1 MQKRFYIVL
10 LMIVALAAAVFLT
23 WYNFRNTTA
32 LSHTIENLQKPDTR
46 ISDLNLLVLNVN
58 NAESDVRSFA
68 ITRNKDYLASYYNM
82 VSASDS
88 QMIHLK
94 SLFAGY
100 EKEFDDIS
108 KSVKKKFE
116 LYDELID
123 LRYRQLIN
131 EAMSKISGNVKDIVI
146 PADNDSVAATKQSFF
161 KRLFS
166 SGKRMRELEEKAIL
180 LDSLNELQTQKLSSI
195 KKTVT
200 AAQENEV
207 KQISILSEKELLLL
221 EQDKALKEQLQEQ
234 VNNLEGKIRINNE
247 IQSQKVVYDSRQQ
260 MQTVMAV
267 TLFASVFILLLS
279 IIILTGI
286 SRANRYKTE
295 LEKAKAKSEQLA
307 KFKEDFLASMSH
319 EIRTPLS
326 AITGFTKR
334 LLNTSATSEQKQYI
348 RTIDMAGDHLL
359 NIVNDVLDLSRIETG
374 KLQLKNENFSVAA
387 LVNDVYSMLSQKA
400 SEKHINFTADTTS
413 VMRDVVEGDPLRLR
427 QILINIVANAIKF
440 TNEGSVHLMVTK
452 PEKDKYSFKVSDTGI
467 GIPEEKLQRIFNP
480 YEQADNIEKNYGGTG
495 LGLAITGK
503 ITELLHGDIAI
514 ESRLQKGTVITVTIP
529 YRQVETADAH
539 TTVSK
544 HEEKYLLNENILIAE
559 DDDLNREL
567 AIASL
572 KEAGADVIT
581 AHNGKEAIEKI
592 LLNNP
597 VAVLMDVQM
606 PEMNGR
612 QAVMFIRE
620 HISKTLPVIGITAN
634 MMNDARQECADAGMN
649 EVLLKPFDTK
659 QLATILM
666 PLIERHKEQSALVTD
681 VFSFNLSSL
690 YKTSNGKGDFVIKM
704 LKIFVSSNT
713 KLFDNTLRFTEEEKY
728 AEAAAHLHR
737 MIPSFRQLEL
747 DHFTKI
753 FKNLEWLLL
762 EGSDKKA
769 TLAVL
774 NDCKIMFDK
783 LIITIEQKITSLEA
797 AV

>member
-131 EAMSKISGNVKDIVI
+131 EAMSKISGNVKDIII
-146 PADNDSVAATKQSFF
+146 PADSDSVAETKQSFF

-180 LDSLNELQTQKLSSI
+180 LDSLNELQSQKLSSI

-544 HEEKYLLNENILIAE
+544 QEEKYLLNENILIAE

-659 QLATILM
+659 QLATILL

-690 YKTSNGKGDFVIKM
+690 YKTSNGKSDFVIKM

-728 AEAAAHLHR
+728 TEAAAHLHR

>member
-1 MQKRFYIVL
+1 
-10 LMIVALAAAVFLT
+10 MIVALAAAVFLT

-146 PADNDSVAATKQSFF
+146 PADSDSVAATKQSFF

-180 LDSLNELQTQKLSSI
+180 LDSLNELQSQKLSSI

-544 HEEKYLLNENILIAE
+544 QEEKYLLNENILIAE

-659 QLATILM
+659 QLATILL

-690 YKTSNGKGDFVIKM
+690 YKTSNGKSDFVIKM

-728 AEAAAHLHR
+728 TEAAAHLHR

>member
-146 PADNDSVAATKQSFF
+146 PADSDSVAATKQSFF

-195 KKTVT
+195 KKTVA

-544 HEEKYLLNENILIAE
+544 QEEKYLLNENILIAE

-666 PLIERHKEQSALVTD
+666 PLIERYKEQSALVTD

-690 YKTSNGKGDFVIKM
+690 YKTSNGKSDFVIKM

-783 LIITIEQKITSLEA
+783 LILTIEQKITSLEA

>member
-1 MQKRFYIVL
+1 
-10 LMIVALAAAVFLT
+10 MIVALAAAVFLT

>member
-1 MQKRFYIVL
+1 ML

-131 EAMSKISGNVKDIVI
+131 EAMSKISGNVKDIII
-146 PADNDSVAATKQSFF
+146 PADSDSVAETKQSFF

-180 LDSLNELQTQKLSSI
+180 LDSLNELQSQKLSSI

-544 HEEKYLLNENILIAE
+544 QEEKYLLNENILIAE

-659 QLATILM
+659 QLATILL

-690 YKTSNGKGDFVIKM
+690 YKTSNGKSDFVIKM

-728 AEAAAHLHR
+728 TEAAAHLHR

-783 LIITIEQKITSLEA
+783 LILTIEQKITSLEA

>member
-1 MQKRFYIVL
+1 
-10 LMIVALAAAVFLT
+10 MIVALAAAVFLT

-146 PADNDSVAATKQSFF
+146 PADSDSVAATKQSFF

-180 LDSLNELQTQKLSSI
+180 LDSLNELQSQKLSSI
-195 KKTVT
+195 KKTVA

-544 HEEKYLLNENILIAE
+544 QEEKYLLNENILIAE

-666 PLIERHKEQSALVTD
+666 PLIERYKEQSALVTD

-690 YKTSNGKGDFVIKM
+690 YKTSNGKSDFVIKM

-783 LIITIEQKITSLEA
+783 LILTIEQKITSLEA

>member
-1 MQKRFYIVL
+1 M
-10 LMIVALAAAVFLT
+10 
-23 WYNFRNTTA
+23 
-32 LSHTIENLQKPDTR
+32 
-46 ISDLNLLVLNVN
+46 
-58 NAESDVRSFA
+58 
-68 ITRNKDYLASYYNM
+68 
-82 VSASDS
+82 
-88 QMIHLK
+88 
-94 SLFAGY
+94 
-100 EKEFDDIS
+100 
-108 KSVKKKFE
+108 
-116 LYDELID
+116 
-123 LRYRQLIN
+123 
-131 EAMSKISGNVKDIVI
+131 
-146 PADNDSVAATKQSFF
+146 
-161 KRLFS
+161 
-166 SGKRMRELEEKAIL
+166 
-180 LDSLNELQTQKLSSI
+180 
-195 KKTVT
+195 
-200 AAQENEV
+200 
-207 KQISILSEKELLLL
+207 
-221 EQDKALKEQLQEQ
+221 
-234 VNNLEGKIRINNE
+234 
-247 IQSQKVVYDSRQQ
+247 
-260 MQTVMAV
+260 
-267 TLFASVFILLLS
+267 
-279 IIILTGI
+279 
-286 SRANRYKTE
+286 
-295 LEKAKAKSEQLA
+295 
-307 KFKEDFLASMSH
+307 
-319 EIRTPLS
+319 
-326 AITGFTKR
+326 
-334 LLNTSATSEQKQYI
+334 
-348 RTIDMAGDHLL
+348 
-359 NIVNDVLDLSRIETG
+359 
-374 KLQLKNENFSVAA
+374 KNENFSVAA

-544 HEEKYLLNENILIAE
+544 QEEKYLLNENILIAE

-666 PLIERHKEQSALVTD
+666 PLIERYKEQSALVTD

-690 YKTSNGKGDFVIKM
+690 YKTSNGKSDFVIKM

-783 LIITIEQKITSLEA
+783 LILTIEQKITSLEA

>member
-1 MQKRFYIVL
+1 
-10 LMIVALAAAVFLT
+10 MIVALAAAVFLT

-146 PADNDSVAATKQSFF
+146 PADSDSVAATKQSFF

-195 KKTVT
+195 KKTVA

>member
-1 MQKRFYIVL
+1 
-10 LMIVALAAAVFLT
+10 MIVALAAAVFLT

-68 ITRNKDYLASYYNM
+68 ITRNKDYLTGYYNM

-108 KSVKKKFE
+108 KSVKMKFE

-146 PADNDSVAATKQSFF
+146 PADSDSVAAAKQGFF

-207 KQISILSEKELLLL
+207 KQISILSEKELHLL

-334 LLNTSATSEQKQYI
+334 LLNTSATTEQKQYI

-387 LVNDVYSMLSQKA
+387 LVNDVYSMLAQKA
-400 SEKHINFTADTTS
+400 SEKHINFTADTTA
-413 VMRDVVEGDPLRLR
+413 VIRDVVEGDPLRLR

-440 TNEGSVHLMVTK
+440 TNEGTVHLQVFK
-452 PEKDKYSFKVSDTGI
+452 SEQNKYSFKVSDTGI

-503 ITELLHGDIAI
+503 IAELLHGDISI

-529 YRQVETADAH
+529 YRQVETADVH
-539 TTVSK
+539 TTIDK
-544 HEEKYLLNENILIAE
+544 QEEKYLLNENILIAE

-634 MMNDARQECADAGMN
+634 IMNDARQECADAGMN

-659 QLATILM
+659 QLATILN
-666 PLIERHKEQSALVTD
+666 PLIERHKEQSAIVTD
-681 VFSFNLSSL
+681 VFSFNLGSL
-690 YKTSNGKGDFVIKM
+690 YKTSNGKSDFVIKM

-713 KLFDNTLRFTEEEKY
+713 KLLDNTLRFTEEENY

-762 EGSDKKA
+762 EGQDKKA

-783 LIITIEQKITSLEA
+783 LIVAIEQKITSLEA

>member
-131 EAMSKISGNVKDIVI
+131 EAMSKISGNVKDIII
-146 PADNDSVAATKQSFF
+146 PADSDSVAETKQSFF

-180 LDSLNELQTQKLSSI
+180 LDSLNELQSQKLSSI

-544 HEEKYLLNENILIAE
+544 QEEKYLLNENILIAE

-659 QLATILM
+659 QLATILL

-690 YKTSNGKGDFVIKM
+690 YKTSNGKSDFVIKM

-728 AEAAAHLHR
+728 TEAAAHLHR

-783 LIITIEQKITSLEA
+783 LILTIEQKITSLEA

>member
-1 MQKRFYIVL
+1 
-10 LMIVALAAAVFLT
+10 MIVALAAAVFLT

-146 PADNDSVAATKQSFF
+146 PADSDSVAATKQSFF

-195 KKTVT
+195 KKTVA

-544 HEEKYLLNENILIAE
+544 QEEKYLLNENILIAE

-666 PLIERHKEQSALVTD
+666 PLIERYKEQSALVTD

-690 YKTSNGKGDFVIKM
+690 YKTSNGKSDFVIKM

-783 LIITIEQKITSLEA
+783 LILTIEQKITSLEA

>member
-1 MQKRFYIVL
+1 
-10 LMIVALAAAVFLT
+10 MIVALAAAVFLT

-131 EAMSKISGNVKDIVI
+131 EAMSKISGNVKDIII
-146 PADNDSVAATKQSFF
+146 PADSDSVAETKQSFF

-180 LDSLNELQTQKLSSI
+180 LDSLNELQSQKLSSI

-544 HEEKYLLNENILIAE
+544 QEEKYLLNENILIAE

-659 QLATILM
+659 QLATILL

-690 YKTSNGKGDFVIKM
+690 YKTSNGKSDFVIKM

-728 AEAAAHLHR
+728 TEAAAHLHR

-783 LIITIEQKITSLEA
+783 LILTIEQKITSLEA

>member
-1 MQKRFYIVL
+1 ML

-146 PADNDSVAATKQSFF
+146 PADSDSVAATKQSFF

-180 LDSLNELQTQKLSSI
+180 LDSLNELQSQKLSSI

-544 HEEKYLLNENILIAE
+544 QEEKYLLNENILIAE

-666 PLIERHKEQSALVTD
+666 PLIERYKEQSALVTD

-690 YKTSNGKGDFVIKM
+690 YKTSNGKSDFVIKM

-728 AEAAAHLHR
+728 TEAAAHLHR

>member
-1 MQKRFYIVL
+1 
-10 LMIVALAAAVFLT
+10 MIVALAAAVFLT

-544 HEEKYLLNENILIAE
+544 QEEKYLLNENILIAE

-659 QLATILM
+659 QLATILL

-690 YKTSNGKGDFVIKM
+690 YKTSNGKSDFVIKM

-728 AEAAAHLHR
+728 TEAAAHLHR

>member
-1 MQKRFYIVL
+1 
-10 LMIVALAAAVFLT
+10 MIVALAAAVFLT

-146 PADNDSVAATKQSFF
+146 PADSDSVAATKQSFF

-180 LDSLNELQTQKLSSI
+180 LDSLNELQSQKLSSI

-544 HEEKYLLNENILIAE
+544 QEEKYLLNENILIAE

-666 PLIERHKEQSALVTD
+666 PLIERYKEQSALVTD

-690 YKTSNGKGDFVIKM
+690 YKTSNGKSDFVIKM

>member
-1 MQKRFYIVL
+1 
-10 LMIVALAAAVFLT
+10 MIVALAAAVFLT

-146 PADNDSVAATKQSFF
+146 PADSDSVAATKQSFF

-195 KKTVT
+195 KKTVA

-544 HEEKYLLNENILIAE
+544 QEEKYLLNENILIAE

-666 PLIERHKEQSALVTD
+666 PLIERYKEQSALVTD

-690 YKTSNGKGDFVIKM
+690 YKTSNGKSDFVIKM

>member
-1 MQKRFYIVL
+1 
-10 LMIVALAAAVFLT
+10 MIVALAAAVFLT

-131 EAMSKISGNVKDIVI
+131 EAMSKISGNVKDIII
-146 PADNDSVAATKQSFF
+146 PADSDSVAATKQSFF

-195 KKTVT
+195 KKTVA

-544 HEEKYLLNENILIAE
+544 QEEKYLLNENILIAE

-666 PLIERHKEQSALVTD
+666 PLIERYKEQSALVTD

-690 YKTSNGKGDFVIKM
+690 YKTSNGKSDFVIKM

-783 LIITIEQKITSLEA
+783 LILTIEQKITSLEA

>member
-1 MQKRFYIVL
+1 
-10 LMIVALAAAVFLT
+10 MIVALAAAVFLT

-131 EAMSKISGNVKDIVI
+131 EAMSKISGNVKDIII
-146 PADNDSVAATKQSFF
+146 PADSDSVAETKQSFF

-180 LDSLNELQTQKLSSI
+180 LDSLNELQSQKLSSI

-544 HEEKYLLNENILIAE
+544 QEEKYLLNENILIAE

-659 QLATILM
+659 QLATILL

-690 YKTSNGKGDFVIKM
+690 YKTSNGKSDFVIKM

-728 AEAAAHLHR
+728 TEAAAHLHR

>member
-1 MQKRFYIVL
+1 
-10 LMIVALAAAVFLT
+10 MIVALAAAVFLT

-146 PADNDSVAATKQSFF
+146 PADSDSVAATKQSFF

-413 VMRDVVEGDPLRLR
+413 VIRDVVEGDPLRLR

-690 YKTSNGKGDFVIKM
+690 YKTSNGKSDFVIKM

-728 AEAAAHLHR
+728 TEAAAHLHR

>member
-1 MQKRFYIVL
+1 
-10 LMIVALAAAVFLT
+10 MIVALAAAVFLT

-146 PADNDSVAATKQSFF
+146 PADSDSVAATKQSFF

-413 VMRDVVEGDPLRLR
+413 VIRDVVEGDPLRLR

-666 PLIERHKEQSALVTD
+666 PLIERYKEQSALVTD

-690 YKTSNGKGDFVIKM
+690 YKTSNGKSDFVIKM

-728 AEAAAHLHR
+728 TEAAAHLHR

>member
-1 MQKRFYIVL
+1 
-10 LMIVALAAAVFLT
+10 MIVALAAAVFLT

-146 PADNDSVAATKQSFF
+146 PADSDSVAATKQSFF

-690 YKTSNGKGDFVIKM
+690 YKTSNGKSDFVIKM

>member
-1 MQKRFYIVL
+1 
-10 LMIVALAAAVFLT
+10 MIVALAAAVFLT

-131 EAMSKISGNVKDIVI
+131 EAMSKISGNVKDIII
-146 PADNDSVAATKQSFF
+146 PADSDSVAETKQSFF

-180 LDSLNELQTQKLSSI
+180 LDSLNELQSQKLSSI

-544 HEEKYLLNENILIAE
+544 QEEKYLLNENILIAE

-666 PLIERHKEQSALVTD
+666 PLIERYKEQSALVTD

-690 YKTSNGKGDFVIKM
+690 YKTSNGKSDFVIKM

>member
-1 MQKRFYIVL
+1 
-10 LMIVALAAAVFLT
+10 MIVALAAAVFLT

-146 PADNDSVAATKQSFF
+146 PADSDSVAATKQSFF

-195 KKTVT
+195 KKTVA

-544 HEEKYLLNENILIAE
+544 QEEKYLLNENILIAE

-666 PLIERHKEQSALVTD
+666 PLIERYKEQSALVTD

-783 LIITIEQKITSLEA
+783 LILTIEQKITSLEA

>member
-1 MQKRFYIVL
+1 
-10 LMIVALAAAVFLT
+10 MIVALAAAVFLT

-146 PADNDSVAATKQSFF
+146 PADNDSVAATKQNFF

-180 LDSLNELQTQKLSSI
+180 LDSLNELQSQKLSSI

>member
-1 MQKRFYIVL
+1 
-10 LMIVALAAAVFLT
+10 MIVALAAAVFLT

-666 PLIERHKEQSALVTD
+666 PLIERYKEQSALVTD

-690 YKTSNGKGDFVIKM
+690 YKTSNGKSDFVIKM

-728 AEAAAHLHR
+728 TEAAAHLHR

>member
-1 MQKRFYIVL
+1 ML

-146 PADNDSVAATKQSFF
+146 PADSDSVAATKQSFF

-413 VMRDVVEGDPLRLR
+413 VIRDVVEGDPLRLR

-690 YKTSNGKGDFVIKM
+690 YKTSNGKSDFVIKM

>member
-146 PADNDSVAATKQSFF
+146 PADSDSVAATKQSFF

-195 KKTVT
+195 KKTVA

-295 LEKAKAKSEQLA
+295 LERAKAKSEQLA

-544 HEEKYLLNENILIAE
+544 QEEKYLLNENILIAE

-666 PLIERHKEQSALVTD
+666 PLIERYKEQSALVTD

-690 YKTSNGKGDFVIKM
+690 YKTSNGKSDFVIKM

-783 LIITIEQKITSLEA
+783 LILTIEQKITSLEA

>member
-1 MQKRFYIVL
+1 
-10 LMIVALAAAVFLT
+10 MIVALAAAVFLT

-131 EAMSKISGNVKDIVI
+131 EAMSKISGNVKDIII
-146 PADNDSVAATKQSFF
+146 PADSDSVAETKQSFF

-180 LDSLNELQTQKLSSI
+180 LDSLNELQSQKLSSI

-544 HEEKYLLNENILIAE
+544 QEEKYLLNENILIAE

-572 KEAGADVIT
+572 KEADVDVIT

-659 QLATILM
+659 QLATILL

-690 YKTSNGKGDFVIKM
+690 YKTSNGKSDFVIKM

-728 AEAAAHLHR
+728 TEAAAHLHR

>member
-1 MQKRFYIVL
+1 ML

-68 ITRNKDYLASYYNM
+68 ITRNKDYLTGYYNM

-108 KSVKKKFE
+108 KSVKMKFE

-146 PADNDSVAATKQSFF
+146 PADSDSVAAAKQGFF

-207 KQISILSEKELLLL
+207 KQISILSEKELHLL

-334 LLNTSATSEQKQYI
+334 LLNTSATTEQKQYI

-387 LVNDVYSMLSQKA
+387 LVNDVYSMLAQKA
-400 SEKHINFTADTTS
+400 SEKHINFTADTTA
-413 VMRDVVEGDPLRLR
+413 VIRDVVEGDPLRLR

-440 TNEGSVHLMVTK
+440 TNEGTVHLQVFK
-452 PEKDKYSFKVSDTGI
+452 SEQNKYSFKVSDTGI

-503 ITELLHGDIAI
+503 IAELLHGDISI

-529 YRQVETADAH
+529 YRQVETADVH
-539 TTVSK
+539 TTIDK
-544 HEEKYLLNENILIAE
+544 QEEKYLLNENILIAE

-634 MMNDARQECADAGMN
+634 IMNDARQECADAGMN

-659 QLATILM
+659 QLATILN
-666 PLIERHKEQSALVTD
+666 PLIERHKEQSAIVTD
-681 VFSFNLSSL
+681 VFSFNLGSL
-690 YKTSNGKGDFVIKM
+690 YKTSNGKSDFVIKM

-713 KLFDNTLRFTEEEKY
+713 KLLDNTLRFTEEENY

-762 EGSDKKA
+762 EGQDKKA

-783 LIITIEQKITSLEA
+783 LIVAIEQKITSLEA

>member
-1 MQKRFYIVL
+1 
-10 LMIVALAAAVFLT
+10 MIVALAAAVFLT

-146 PADNDSVAATKQSFF
+146 PADSDSVAATKQSFF

-180 LDSLNELQTQKLSSI
+180 LDSLNELQSQKLSSI

-544 HEEKYLLNENILIAE
+544 QEEKYLLNENILIAE

-666 PLIERHKEQSALVTD
+666 PLIERYKEQSALVTD

-690 YKTSNGKGDFVIKM
+690 YKTSNGKSDFVIKM

-783 LIITIEQKITSLEA
+783 LILTIEQKITSLEA

>member
-1 MQKRFYIVL
+1 ML

-146 PADNDSVAATKQSFF
+146 PADSDSVAATKQSFF

-195 KKTVT
+195 KKTVA

-544 HEEKYLLNENILIAE
+544 QEEKYLLNENILIAE

-666 PLIERHKEQSALVTD
+666 PLIERYKEQSALVTD

-690 YKTSNGKGDFVIKM
+690 YKTSNGKSDFVIKM

-783 LIITIEQKITSLEA
+783 LILTIEQKITSLEA

>member
-1 MQKRFYIVL
+1 
-10 LMIVALAAAVFLT
+10 MIVALAAAVFLT

-146 PADNDSVAATKQSFF
+146 PADSDSVAATKQSFF

-195 KKTVT
+195 KKTVA

-452 PEKDKYSFKVSDTGI
+452 PEKDKNSFKVSDTGI
-467 GIPEEKLQRIFNP
+467 GLPEEKLQRIFNP

-544 HEEKYLLNENILIAE
+544 QEEKYLLNENILIAE

-666 PLIERHKEQSALVTD
+666 PLIERYKEQSALVTD

-690 YKTSNGKGDFVIKM
+690 YKTSNGKSDFVIKM

-783 LIITIEQKITSLEA
+783 LILTIEQKITSLEA

>member
-1 MQKRFYIVL
+1 ML

-131 EAMSKISGNVKDIVI
+131 EAMSKISGNVKDIII
-146 PADNDSVAATKQSFF
+146 PADSDSVAATKQSFF

-180 LDSLNELQTQKLSSI
+180 LDSLNELQSQKLSSI

-544 HEEKYLLNENILIAE
+544 QEEKYLLNENILIAE

-666 PLIERHKEQSALVTD
+666 PLIERYKEQSALVTD

-690 YKTSNGKGDFVIKM
+690 YKTSNGKSDFVIKM

-728 AEAAAHLHR
+728 TEAAAHLHR

>member
-68 ITRNKDYLASYYNM
+68 ITRNKDYLTGYYNM

-108 KSVKKKFE
+108 KSVKMKFE

-146 PADNDSVAATKQSFF
+146 PADSDSVAATKQGFF

-207 KQISILSEKELLLL
+207 KQISILSEKELHLL
-221 EQDKALKEQLQEQ
+221 EQDKVLKEQLQEQ

-334 LLNTSATSEQKQYI
+334 LLNTSATTEQKQYI

-387 LVNDVYSMLSQKA
+387 LVNDVYSMLAQKA
-400 SEKHINFTADTTS
+400 SEKHINFTADTTA
-413 VMRDVVEGDPLRLR
+413 VIRDVVEGDPLRLR

-440 TNEGSVHLMVTK
+440 TNEGTVHLQVFK
-452 PEKDKYSFKVSDTGI
+452 SEQNKYSFKVSDTGI

-503 ITELLHGDIAI
+503 IVELLYGDIAI

-529 YRQVETADAH
+529 YRQVETADMPA
-539 TTVSK
+539 TIGEQ
-544 HEEKYLLNENILIAE
+544 EEKYLLNENILIAE

-659 QLATILM
+659 QLATILN
-666 PLIERHKEQSALVTD
+666 PLIERHKEQSAIVTD
-681 VFSFNLSSL
+681 VFSFNLGSL
-690 YKTSNGKGDFVIKM
+690 YKTSNGKSDFVIKM

-713 KLFDNTLRFTEEEKY
+713 KLLDNTLRFTEEENY

-783 LIITIEQKITSLEA
+783 LIVAIEQKITSLEA

>member
-1 MQKRFYIVL
+1 ML

-146 PADNDSVAATKQSFF
+146 PADSDSVAATKQSFF

-413 VMRDVVEGDPLRLR
+413 VIRDVVEGDPLRLR

-690 YKTSNGKGDFVIKM
+690 YKTSNGKSDFVIKM

-728 AEAAAHLHR
+728 TEAAAHLHR

>member
-1 MQKRFYIVL
+1 
-10 LMIVALAAAVFLT
+10 MIVALAAAVFLT

-146 PADNDSVAATKQSFF
+146 PADSDSVAATKQSFF

-544 HEEKYLLNENILIAE
+544 QEEKYLLNENILIAE

>member
-1 MQKRFYIVL
+1 
-10 LMIVALAAAVFLT
+10 MIVALAAAVFLT

-68 ITRNKDYLASYYNM
+68 ITRNKDYLTGYYNM

-108 KSVKKKFE
+108 KSVKMKFE

-146 PADNDSVAATKQSFF
+146 PADSDSVAAAKQGFF

-207 KQISILSEKELLLL
+207 KQISILSEKELHLL

-334 LLNTSATSEQKQYI
+334 LLNTSATTEQKQYI

-387 LVNDVYSMLSQKA
+387 LVNDVYSMLAQKA
-400 SEKHINFTADTTS
+400 SEKHINFTADTTA
-413 VMRDVVEGDPLRLR
+413 VIRDVVEGDPLRLR

-440 TNEGSVHLMVTK
+440 TNEGTVHLQVFK
-452 PEKDKYSFKVSDTGI
+452 SEQNKYSFKVSDTGI

-503 ITELLHGDIAI
+503 IAELLHGDISI

-529 YRQVETADAH
+529 YRQVETADVH
-539 TTVSK
+539 TTIDK
-544 HEEKYLLNENILIAE
+544 QEEKYLLNENILIAE

-659 QLATILM
+659 QLATILN
-666 PLIERHKEQSALVTD
+666 PLIERHKEQSAIVTD
-681 VFSFNLSSL
+681 VFSFNLGSL
-690 YKTSNGKGDFVIKM
+690 YKTSNGKSDFVIKM

-713 KLFDNTLRFTEEEKY
+713 KLLDNTLRFTEEENY

-753 FKNLEWLLL
+753 LKNLEWLLL

-783 LIITIEQKITSLEA
+783 LIVAIEQKITSLEA

>member
-1 MQKRFYIVL
+1 
-10 LMIVALAAAVFLT
+10 MIVALAAAVFLT

-690 YKTSNGKGDFVIKM
+690 YKTSNGKSDFVIKM

>member
-1 MQKRFYIVL
+1 
-10 LMIVALAAAVFLT
+10 MIVALAAAVFLT

-146 PADNDSVAATKQSFF
+146 PADNDSVAATKQNFF

-180 LDSLNELQTQKLSSI
+180 LDSLNELQSQKLSSI

-544 HEEKYLLNENILIAE
+544 QEEKYLLNENILIAE

-666 PLIERHKEQSALVTD
+666 PLIERYKEQSALVTD

-690 YKTSNGKGDFVIKM
+690 YKTSNGKSDFVIKM

-783 LIITIEQKITSLEA
+783 LILTIEQKITSLEA